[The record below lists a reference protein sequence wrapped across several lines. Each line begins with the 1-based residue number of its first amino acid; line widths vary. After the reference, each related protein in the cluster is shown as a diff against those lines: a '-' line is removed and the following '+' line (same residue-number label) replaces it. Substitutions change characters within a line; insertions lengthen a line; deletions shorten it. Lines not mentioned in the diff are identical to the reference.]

1 MPIPA
6 RLWVSFTPSA
16 RPGGGLGGR
25 HTRWKART
33 LAVCHR
39 HLLLLALLLASS
51 AAGTRRG
58 HQSAKG
64 AALRARAVPETG
76 GGRRACQSELLLP
89 RGAGESQPAEWP
101 HHPAHGREIPR
112 PLGGEA
118 ARSRCLSGRRAWR
131 HRPPGGQRVHRRR
144 LHPRPRH
151 LCGEPARH
159 HVLGTGADL
168 RGQRRLLQRA
178 SRPALLFR
186 GNQARPFG
194 RDRSLPPRAR
204 CHRRRPQRLQFDRE
218 RRRFRRSPQ
227 GARL

>member
-1 MPIPA
+1 MPIAA
-6 RLWVSFTPSA
+6 RLWVSHP
-16 RPGGGLGGR
+16 
-25 HTRWKART
+25 RWKARA
-33 LAVCHR
+33 LAVDHR

-51 AAGTRRG
+51 A
-58 HQSAKG
+58 
-64 AALRARAVPETG
+64 LARAEDIAPPKVPRFEQAPCPKLAGAEELAKASCGYLVVPEN
-76 GGRRACQSELLLP
+76 RK
-89 RGAGESQPAEWP
+89 PAEWP

-118 ARSRCLSGRRAWR
+118 ARPGCLSGRRAWR
-131 HRPPGGQRVHRRR
+131 HRPARGQRAHRRR
-144 LHPRPRH
+144 FHPRPRH
-151 LCGEPARH
+151 LCGQPARH

-194 RDRSLPPRAR
+194 RDGSLPPRAR
-204 CHRRRPQRLQFDRE
+204 RHRRRPQRLQFDRE

-227 GARL
+227 GARH